1 MCHGIK
7 LGAHHKEVLQSR
19 QWLDDKIIN
28 VAQALLKA
36 QHPLVGGF
44 QDIALAQKL
53 AMTPEPGEF
62 IQLLNVGSQHWITVS
77 NIGCTTPFSVKVYDS
92 MHWRLTGHE
101 KKVVADLLQC
111 REKAIM
117 VSYMDVQ
124 LQAGGS
130 DCGLF
135 ALAFATSLCNGD
147 KPEAVLYEQS
157 SLRNHLFSGIM
168 QQKLLPFPKKR
179 KRKPRQPIDQRIP
192 VFCVC
197 RLIDDGRKMI
207 QCAHCREWFHVSCV
221 QVETKYIENV
231 DLDWNCNAC
240 QKNL

>member
-28 VAQALLKA
+28 VAQAMLKA

-77 NIGCTTPFSVKVYDS
+77 NIGCNTPFSVKVYDS

-117 VSYMDVQ
+117 VIYGCPTPS
-124 LQAGGS
+124 
-130 DCGLF
+130 
-135 ALAFATSLCNGD
+135 
-147 KPEAVLYEQS
+147 
-157 SLRNHLFSGIM
+157 R
-168 QQKLLPFPKKR
+168 
-179 KRKPRQPIDQRIP
+179 
-192 VFCVC
+192 
-197 RLIDDGRKMI
+197 
-207 QCAHCREWFHVSCV
+207 RE
-221 QVETKYIENV
+221 
-231 DLDWNCNAC
+231 
-240 QKNL
+240 

>member
-1 MCHGIK
+1 
-7 LGAHHKEVLQSR
+7 
-19 QWLDDKIIN
+19 
-28 VAQALLKA
+28 
-36 QHPLVGGF
+36 
-44 QDIALAQKL
+44 
-53 AMTPEPGEF
+53 
-62 IQLLNVGSQHWITVS
+62 
-77 NIGCTTPFSVKVYDS
+77 
-92 MHWRLTGHE
+92 
-101 KKVVADLLQC
+101 
-111 REKAIM
+111 M

-135 ALAFATSLCNGD
+135 ALAFATSLCNGE

-168 QQKLLPFPKKR
+168 QQKLLPFPNKR
-179 KRKPRQPIDQRIP
+179 KRKPRQPIDQWIP
-192 VFCVC
+192 VFRVC

-221 QVETKYIENV
+221 QVETKYIKNV
-231 DLDWNCNAC
+231 GLDWNCNAC